1 MKNRVIDFTYAL
13 EKQKTFS
20 RLLEEKKGIKQPS
33 DIYNVPYSFILGLNS
48 ELYEIVN
55 AAKMHKSYSKEKI
68 DRDHVIEECA
78 DLLSWIGNTANFLE
92 IKLITEVQEM
102 QITAPEV
109 IVVSLNDKINRL
121 TWKKRVARY
130 TLTDKIFP
138 LFVELIYSLGFDLND
153 LKEAYHQKMDKNI
166 LEVEQDIWKN

>member
-1 MKNRVIDFTYAL
+1 MNNKVIDFTYVL

-20 RLLEEKKGIKQPS
+20 KLLEDKKGIKQPS

-55 AAKMHKSYSKEKI
+55 AAKMHKSYTKEKI
-68 DRDHVIEECA
+68 DREHVIEECA

-92 IKLITEVQEM
+92 IKLIAEVQEM

-121 TWKKRVARY
+121 TWNKRTARY
-130 TLTDKIFP
+130 TLTGKILP
-138 LFVELIYSLGFDLND
+138 LFTELIYSLGFDLNE
-153 LKEAYHQKMDKNI
+153 LKEAYHKKMDKNI
-166 LEVEQDIWKN
+166 LEMEQGIWKN

>member
-1 MKNRVIDFTYAL
+1 MNNKVIDFTYAL

-20 RLLEEKKGIKQPS
+20 KLLEDKKGIKQPS

-92 IKLITEVQEM
+92 VKLITEVQEIQALQGNKYEKYM
-102 QITAPEV
+102 KYNFYLINKVFNMDNKIIEKILSNIMTDINLLLWDYNLKATEEE
-109 IVVSLNDKINRL
+109 IVDFLCKIIERQEY
-121 TWKKRVARY
+121 K
-130 TLTDKIFP
+130 
-138 LFVELIYSLGFDLND
+138 
-153 LKEAYHQKMDKNI
+153 
-166 LEVEQDIWKN
+166 

>member
-1 MKNRVIDFTYAL
+1 MNNKVIDFTYVL

-20 RLLEEKKGIKQPS
+20 KLLEDKKGIKQPS

-68 DRDHVIEECA
+68 DREHVIEECA
-78 DLLSWIGNTANFLE
+78 DLLSWIGNTANFLGV
-92 IKLITEVQEM
+92 KLIAEVQEM
-102 QITAPEV
+102 QITAPE
-109 IVVSLNDKINRL
+109 ITVVSLNDKINRL
-121 TWKKRVARY
+121 TWNKRTARY
-130 TLTDKIFP
+130 TLTDKIVP

-153 LKEAYHQKMDKNI
+153 LKEAYNQKMDKNI
-166 LEVEQDIWKN
+166 LEVERDIWKN

>member
-1 MKNRVIDFTYAL
+1 MNNKVIDFTYAL

-20 RLLEEKKGIKQPS
+20 RLLEEKKSIKQPS

-130 TLTDKIFP
+130 TLIDKILP

-153 LKEAYHQKMDKNI
+153 LEEAYHKKMDKNI
-166 LEVEQDIWKN
+166 LELEQGIWKN